1 MPVTGSK
8 PMSYSPYHL
17 SIRLQSDGF
26 SLSILDEGLSE
37 LSTKKGKINLFKL
50 NEEEL
55 IEEFKLQFETDIKH
69 NTSELIIENE
79 LYTLVPEF
87 FTGNDS
93 YIDLM
98 KFQHPDFDIN
108 SNIIFNKVSA
118 NLKTNLI
125 FGCASKT
132 VNAIKKAVGNIEIT
146 HSIVEF
152 LGNIENSNGV
162 FVALGNS
169 KIDVAVVAE
178 SKLLVLNTFTYSSN
192 EDILYHLLNIMYT
205 LKLQSEMRQLSIFTH
220 QNEPEL
226 QNLLVKHIP
235 KTTIIQ
241 LKN

>member
-1 MPVTGSK
+1 MTNK
-8 PMSYSPYHL
+8 PYQL

-26 SLSILDEGLSE
+26 SLYILDDGLSV
-37 LSTKKGKINLFKL
+37 LSTKKGKLNLLKL

-55 IEEFKLQFETDIKH
+55 VEEFKLLFETDIKFS
-69 NTSELIIENE
+69 TSELIIENE
-79 LYTLVPEF
+79 LYTLVPDF

-125 FGCASKT
+125 FGCPAKIIKG
-132 VNAIKKAVGNIEIT
+132 IKKVFDNIEIS

-152 LGNIENSNGV
+152 LRNIENNNGV
-162 FVALGNS
+162 FVALGNT
-169 KIDVAVVAE
+169 KIDVAVVSE
-178 SKLLVLNTFTYSSN
+178 SKLLLLNTFTYSSN

-205 LKLQSEMRQLSIFTH
+205 LKLTPEMRQLSIFTH

-235 KTTIIQ
+235 NTTIIQ
-241 LKN
+241 SKN

>member
-1 MPVTGSK
+1 MTNK
-8 PMSYSPYHL
+8 PYQL

-26 SLSILDEGLSE
+26 SLSILDDGLSV
-37 LSTKKGKINLFKL
+37 LSTKKGKINLLKL
-50 NEEEL
+50 NEAEL
-55 IEEFKLQFETDIKH
+55 VDEFKLLFESDIKY

-79 LYTLVPEF
+79 LYTLVPQF

-108 SNIIFNKVSA
+108 TNIIFNKVSD

-125 FGCASKT
+125 FGCPAKIIK
-132 VNAIKKAVGNIEIT
+132 AIKKVFDNIEIS

-152 LGNIENSNGV
+152 LESFENNNGV
-162 FVALGNS
+162 FVALGNT
-169 KIDVAVVAE
+169 KIDVAVVSD
-178 SKLLVLNTFTYSSN
+178 SKLLLLNTFTYSSN

-205 LKLQSEMRQLSIFTH
+205 LKLQPEMRQLSIFTQ
-220 QNEPEL
+220 QNESDL

-235 KTTIIQ
+235 NTTIIQ
-241 LKN
+241 SKN